1 MPPAQIRPFARP
13 DRDQLASLVNAHI
26 AAVLPGASLSVQAL
40 LSDLESEPGEF
51 IVDRWVSQRRTF
63 VAEQRHRIVAAAHL
77 LRYRGTEDV
86 DPHLRNAGEITW
98 LLCWPD
104 APYWPDAQLAGRRL
118 MAGCLAQLSS
128 WRVTQRYAD
137 GSLPV
142 PGVFGLPDAWPHI
155 RALYAEAGFTGGR
168 RETILVRRLPE
179 ALVAGPPS
187 GWTIERRV
195 GTNGVR
201 FVVVHDGQDL
211 GYLEVDTNLGTN
223 TRFDRDTRWADIG
236 NLYVEPEQRRRGV
249 ATALLVE
256 TTNWLVLAG
265 IRNLLAYLNPDT
277 PESEQAFLSHAGFV
291 VLSQV
296 TRGLTL
302 PDRSSGASASG

>member
-26 AAVLPGASLSVQAL
+26 AAILPGASLSVQAL

-51 IVDRWVSQRRTF
+51 IVDRWVSERRTF

-77 LRYRGTEDV
+77 LRYRGTEEV
-86 DPHLRNAGEITW
+86 DPHLRDAGEIKW
-98 LLCWPD
+98 LVCWPD

-142 PGVFGLPDAWPHI
+142 PGCFGLPDAWPHI

-168 RETILVRRLPE
+168 RETILVRQVPQSRVIVEPT
-179 ALVAGPPS
+179 

-201 FVVVHDGQDL
+201 FVAVRDGQDL

-223 TRFDRDTRWADIG
+223 TRFDRDGRWADIG
-236 NLYVEPEQRRRGV
+236 NLYVRPEHRRRGV

-256 TTNWLVLAG
+256 ATNWLRLAG
-265 IRNLLAYLNPDT
+265 IRNLLTYVSPDT
-277 PESEQAFLSHAGFV
+277 QESEQAFLADAGFV
-291 VLSQV
+291 VLNQV

-302 PDRSSGASASG
+302 PDRSVGATSGE